1 MSCNFGVLAEDE
13 GMSFYSAMLIIWLLY
28 FFESGTVTHFVYFFF
43 FLLVVFSIDRELQQ
57 QISLSLMAKS
67 VLHFYNDHVYKTYRK
82 HYSRKKLIFCFI
94 CFRSLILFH
103 SLTFFLWNNML
114 TDEGLYTFGP
124 FLHLTSSE
132 IIITMVL
139 KGVISFTFHI
149 FNTQVL

>member
-1 MSCNFGVLAEDE
+1 MKACPSTLPCWLSDYYTFLSLVL
-13 GMSFYSAMLIIWLLY
+13 SHILSIF
-28 FFESGTVTHFVYFFF
+28 FFF